1 MIRDSKLIKKFSTWY
16 FGKKVLPY
24 WVILLMDTS
33 IVFVSA
39 VFKYWVTS
47 RTQLLFDNR
56 FAVLCT
62 ALLYA
67 LLSWV
72 GVRLFKT
79 YAGVL
84 RYSSSVD
91 LTKLAYANLTTLVR
105 HWFARLASNGRV
117 WNCYVH

>member
-1 MIRDSKLIKKFSTWY
+1 MIKNSKLITRLSYWY
-16 FGKKVLPY
+16 FSKKVLPY

-39 VFKYWVTS
+39 VFTYWVTN

-72 GVRLFKT
+72 GARLFKT
-79 YAGVL
+79 YA
-84 RYSSSVD
+84 SV
-91 LTKLAYANLTTLVR
+91 
-105 HWFARLASNGRV
+105 
-117 WNCYVH
+117 

>member
-1 MIRDSKLIKKFSTWY
+1 MIRESKLIKKFSTWY

-39 VFKYWVTS
+39 VFTYWVTN

-67 LLSWV
+67 LLSW
-72 GVRLFKT
+72 
-79 YAGVL
+79 
-84 RYSSSVD
+84 
-91 LTKLAYANLTTLVR
+91 LVPDCSR
-105 HWFARLASNGRV
+105 PTRVCCGIPARLS
-117 WNCYVH
+117 